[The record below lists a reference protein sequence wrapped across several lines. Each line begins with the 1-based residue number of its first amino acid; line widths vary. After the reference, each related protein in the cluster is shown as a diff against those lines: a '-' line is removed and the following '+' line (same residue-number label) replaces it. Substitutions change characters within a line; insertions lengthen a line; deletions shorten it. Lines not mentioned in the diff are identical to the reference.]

1 MFKIINTKNYIKVSN
16 IQDAIELRKKIME
29 MHKDKIKKYISKL
42 NTNMYDDNDLGLE
55 ANTASLQFWIDRL
68 KEDREV
74 LNELKSVL
82 ESN

>member
-1 MFKIINTKNYIKVSN
+1 MFKIINTKNYIKVKT

-29 MHKDKIKKYISKL
+29 LHKSQIQKYVSEL
-42 NTNMYDDNDLGLE
+42 NNINDNDLKLRL
-55 ANTASLQFWIDRL
+55 NLSSLQYLIDRL

-74 LNELKSVL
+74 LNELNIIL